1 MAPIPPRSRLRDY
14 LQPVLCQLQKGE
26 CKTIR
31 KFLKENGVF
40 LIVLLLILFINAH
53 FPKYYIQ
60 TGSMEPTLHVGAV
73 VMIDKNKAPDV
84 SDIAAYESGGNI
96 VVHRV
101 VAETDEGYIFK
112 GDANAIEDASV
123 ITEDQIK
130 GTVILKINFIAPIV
144 RQVLQLEA

>member
-1 MAPIPPRSRLRDY
+1 M
-14 LQPVLCQLQKGE
+14 
-26 CKTIR
+26 
-31 KFLKENGVF
+31 F
-40 LIVLLLILFINAH
+40 LIVLLLILFINTH

-60 TGSMEPTLHVGAV
+60 TGSMEPTLQVGAV
-73 VMIDKNKAPDV
+73 VLIDPDKDPNI

-112 GDANAIEDASV
+112 GDANAIKDASV
-123 ITEDQIK
+123 ITEDQIR

-144 RQVLQLEA
+144 RRVLQLEE

>member
-1 MAPIPPRSRLRDY
+1 M
-14 LQPVLCQLQKGE
+14 
-26 CKTIR
+26 
-31 KFLKENGVF
+31 
-40 LIVLLLILFINAH
+40 LLILFINAH

-73 VMIDKNKAPDV
+73 VLINPDKEPNV
-84 SDIAAYESGGNI
+84 LDIAAYESSGNI

-123 ITEDQIK
+123 ISEDQIK

-144 RQVLQLEA
+144 RQFLQLEA

>member
-1 MAPIPPRSRLRDY
+1 
-14 LQPVLCQLQKGE
+14 
-26 CKTIR
+26 
-31 KFLKENGVF
+31 
-40 LIVLLLILFINAH
+40 
-53 FPKYYIQ
+53 
-60 TGSMEPTLHVGAV
+60 MEPTLHVGAV
-73 VMIDKNKAPDV
+73 VMIDKNKIPDV

-123 ITEDQIK
+123 ITEDQIR

>member
-1 MAPIPPRSRLRDY
+1 M
-14 LQPVLCQLQKGE
+14 
-26 CKTIR
+26 
-31 KFLKENGVF
+31 F

-73 VMIDKNKAPDV
+73 VMIDKNKTPDV
-84 SDIAAYESGGNI
+84 TDIAAYESGGNI